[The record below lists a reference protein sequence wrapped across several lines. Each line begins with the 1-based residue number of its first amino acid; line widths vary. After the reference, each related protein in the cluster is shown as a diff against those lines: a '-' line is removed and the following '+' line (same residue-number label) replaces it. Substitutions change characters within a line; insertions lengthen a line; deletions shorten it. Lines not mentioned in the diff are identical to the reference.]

1 MRRYDPLAAPAP
13 EEWLALDEGERI
25 RLVDEYHRRARVRL
39 PDRKAHAIFHSVI
52 ENQIAAGD
60 EIPVRRTLARLM
72 DEGLDRHEAIHA
84 IGMALS
90 EHIWNLWH
98 GSEPKA
104 DPNAPY
110 FAALERLTAEEWR
123 RSG

>member
-1 MRRYDPLAAPAP
+1 MRRYNPLAAPAP
-13 EEWLALDEGERI
+13 EEWLSLDEGERI

-39 PDRKAHAIFHSVI
+39 PNRKAHAIFHVVI

-60 EIPVRRTLARLM
+60 EIPVRGTLARLI

-90 EHIWNLWH
+90 EHIYDLTH
-98 GSEPKA
+98 GAEPKP

-110 FAALERLTAEEWR
+110 FEALDRLTAEEWH
-123 RSG
+123 RSR

>member
-13 EEWLALDEGERI
+13 EEWLSLDEGERI

-39 PDRKAHAIFHSVI
+39 PSRKAHAIFHVVI

-60 EIPVRRTLARLM
+60 EIPVRGTLARLM

-98 GSEPKA
+98 QTEPKA

-110 FAALERLTAEEWR
+110 FAALDRLTAEEWR